1 MGSLQKFQLSITLI
15 GIFFLGCFFGF
26 LTSLAVDFASNVNL
40 KVISALICAL
50 LAGALVFFIPGLAV
64 QKWMYPIGLVIG
76 FLPVRIVR
84 AKNSE
89 PSYWVKHVWLDT
101 ILVLIFS
108 SLVIFCATLA
118 TTNLW

>member
-1 MGSLQKFQLSITLI
+1 ML
-15 GIFFLGCFFGF
+15 FGF
-26 LTSLAVDFASNVNL
+26 LISLAVDFSSTVNL
-40 KVISALICAL
+40 KVSSAFICAL
-50 LAGALVFFIPGLAV
+50 LAGALVFFISGLAV

-89 PSYWVKHVWLDT
+89 SSYWVKHVWVDT
-101 ILVLIFS
+101 ILILIFIS
-108 SLVIFCATLA
+108 VVIFCATLA